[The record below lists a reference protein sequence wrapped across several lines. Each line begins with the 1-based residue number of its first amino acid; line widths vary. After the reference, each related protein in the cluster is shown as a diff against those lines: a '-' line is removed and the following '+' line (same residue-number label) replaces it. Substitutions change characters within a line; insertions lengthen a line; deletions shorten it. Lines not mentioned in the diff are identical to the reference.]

1 MKEGSKRGFWDGL
14 SLEFLIAGYNYEN
27 PKLSPDGKFVSYTM
41 SNENGT
47 HLYLFD
53 ISTSQHFQ
61 LTSEHSLSTGTEY
74 GVEIYCWSADSK
86 SLYYSSK
93 GTLY

>member
-1 MKEGSKRGFWDGL
+1 MELYIDFKISVLDSHHMKEGSKRGFWDGL

-61 LTSEHSLSTGTEY
+61 IGRASCRER
-74 GVEIYCWSADSK
+74 V
-86 SLYYSSK
+86 
-93 GTLY
+93 